1 MEPLVSV
8 VIPVLNNRHGFVSAF
23 DSLNGDECSIEI
35 IVIDGGSTDGTVDEI
50 IQRERNIAYWETGKD
65 NGIADAFN
73 RGISVAKGEF
83 TVILN
88 SDDFWEPDVME
99 HLKSAIKENPDADV
113 FYGALRFIDNEKNY
127 RYVRFP
133 DISKMQY
140 RMSLFHPAM
149 IVRKSCY
156 QEIGFYDDKYT
167 HAMDSEWCHRA
178 IKKGKV
184 FCEIPFVLANM
195 SLGGVSDRD
204 YHISLSQYRDS
215 LIKNRLSN
223 RYMSYLF
230 YYLNLVQKKAIRL
243 PFFYPLKLVKDR
255 FFHKN

>member
-1 MEPLVSV
+1 MKLS
-8 VIPVLNNRHGFVSAF
+8 IITIVLNDKQNIVKTMESVLAQ
-23 DSLNGDECSIEI
+23 NIELEYI
-35 IVIDGGSTDGTVDEI
+35 IIDGGSTDGTVDEI

-65 NGIADAFN
+65 RGIADAFN
-73 RGISVAKGEF
+73 RGISAANGEF
-83 TVILN
+83 IVILN
-88 SDDFWEPDVME
+88 SNDFWEPGVMA
-99 HLKSAIKENPDADV
+99 HLKSAIKECPDADV

-133 DISKMQY
+133 DISKMKY

-149 IVRKSCY
+149 IVRKRCY
-156 QEIGFYDDKYT
+156 QDIGLYDENYT

-204 YHISLSQYRDS
+204 YQISLSQYRDS

-223 RYMSYLF
+223 RYMAYLF
-230 YYLNLVQKKAIRL
+230 YYLNLVQKKLIRQPL
-243 PFFYPLKLVKDR
+243 FYPLKLVKDR

>member
-1 MEPLVSV
+1 MQYFLS
-8 VIPVLNNRHGFVSAF
+8 IITPVLNNRDGFIKTF
-23 DSLNGDECSIEI
+23 DSIGCDPTMMEI

-50 IQRERNIAYWETGKD
+50 IRRESDISYWETGKD
-65 NGIADAFN
+65 SGIADAFN
-73 RGISVAKGEF
+73 RGISAAKGEF
-83 TVILN
+83 IVILN
-88 SDDFWEPDVME
+88 SDDFWEPGVMA
-99 HLKSAIKENPDADV
+99 HLKSANKENPDADV

-133 DISKMQY
+133 DISKMKY

-149 IVRKSCY
+149 IVRKRCY
-156 QEIGFYDDKYT
+156 QEIGFYDENYT

-223 RYMSYLF
+223 RYIAYLF
-230 YYLNLVQKKAIRL
+230 YYLNLVQKKVIRL